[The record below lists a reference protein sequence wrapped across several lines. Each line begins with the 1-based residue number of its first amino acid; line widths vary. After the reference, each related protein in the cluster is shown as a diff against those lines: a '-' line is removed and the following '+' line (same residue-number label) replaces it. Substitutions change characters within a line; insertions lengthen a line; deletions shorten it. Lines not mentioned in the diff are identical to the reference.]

1 MRDEPQGVSRGFRD
15 TGRQPSGPQ
24 GPGGKVCVQI
34 EKTGA
39 VPYGGVPLSVVGS
52 GNMKVKQAQER
63 HRAIGYCRVSTADQA
78 DFGVSLDAQTEKIR
92 VWSVAN
98 GYELADVL
106 VDRGLSGGRCDNR
119 PALQEAL
126 KAVSR
131 GDSLVVYSLS
141 RLARSTRDTLR
152 IAEDL
157 ERRGADL
164 VSLSEK
170 IDTTSSTGKMV
181 FRMLAVLSEFERD
194 VISERTSMAMKH
206 LKQSGKYTGGF
217 DPYGYRC
224 VDGELEAIPE
234 ELRVIG
240 IVQRL
245 REEGESLGSIG
256 KHLSEIGIMSRVGKP
271 FQPVQIARILKAS
284 A

>member
-1 MRDEPQGVSRGFRD
+1 MRDEPQGVCRGFRD

-39 VPYGGVPLSVVGS
+39 VPYGGVPLSVVRS

-141 RLARSTRDTLR
+141 RLARSTRDTLM
-152 IAEDL
+152 IAESL
-157 ERRGADL
+157 ERKGADL
-164 VSLSEK
+164 VSLSERL
-170 IDTTSSTGKMV
+170 DTTTSAGKML

-194 VISERTSMAMKH
+194 VISERTSMAMEQ
-206 LKQSGKYTGGF
+206 LRRSGKYLGGF
-217 DPYGYRC
+217 DPYGFRC
-224 VDGELEAIPE
+224 VEGELEAIPE
-234 ELRVIG
+234 EQRVIQM
-240 IVQRL
+240 VQRL
-245 REEGESLGSIG
+245 RGEGQSLGSIG
-256 KHLSEIGIMSRVGKP
+256 KRLLETGITTRTGKP